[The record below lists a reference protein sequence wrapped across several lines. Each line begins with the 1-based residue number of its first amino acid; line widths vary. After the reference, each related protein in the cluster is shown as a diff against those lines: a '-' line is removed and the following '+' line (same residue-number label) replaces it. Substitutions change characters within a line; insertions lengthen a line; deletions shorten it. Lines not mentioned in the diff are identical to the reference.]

1 MQRSGASKGK
11 TNFPAAAAA
20 AQIIKPGRCL
30 FNFYLQ
36 IIISLKTTG
45 NLDQNDV
52 FLSVKEG
59 GIWRVVII
67 MVIVCEMNSNLIHI
81 LTLRSLRV
89 NFAIIPGTM
98 GLFTFEG
105 GTRGHVREVTLGSRA
120 SLGHYSLLCVCRDS
134 QTPDI
139 VSPGDQG
146 RS

>member
-1 MQRSGASKGK
+1 MQRAPANGDSKGK
-11 TNFPAAAAA
+11 TNFPPAAAAA

-52 FLSVKEG
+52 FQSVKEG

-81 LTLRSLRV
+81 LTRRSVLILR
-89 NFAIIPGTM
+89 
-98 GLFTFEG
+98 
-105 GTRGHVREVTLGSRA
+105 
-120 SLGHYSLLCVCRDS
+120 
-134 QTPDI
+134 
-139 VSPGDQG
+139 
-146 RS
+146 

>member
-1 MQRSGASKGK
+1 MQRAPANGASKGK
-11 TNFPAAAAA
+11 TNFPPAAAAA

-81 LTLRSLRV
+81 LTRRSVLILR
-89 NFAIIPGTM
+89 
-98 GLFTFEG
+98 
-105 GTRGHVREVTLGSRA
+105 
-120 SLGHYSLLCVCRDS
+120 
-134 QTPDI
+134 
-139 VSPGDQG
+139 
-146 RS
+146 